1 MAAGRARVRDL
12 RPIITATTMVFA
24 AGLVILNRSYLS
36 PYDDA
41 AGQLVLLLVGVC
53 FAGGFVG
60 LAELGR
66 IGDQPVA
73 VPAAETGAR

>member
-1 MAAGRARVRDL
+1 
-12 RPIITATTMVFA
+12 MVFA
-24 AGLVILNRSYLS
+24 AGLVILNRSYLT

-60 LAELGR
+60 LAKLGR
-66 IGDQPVA
+66 IGDKPVA
-73 VPAAETGAR
+73 ILAPEAGAR